1 MRVSI
6 LLVASMEE
14 VRKKC
19 VLGVSSQREY
29 DVRIGSE
36 NVIKSTEVSKRVDLE
51 LLKAALNWSVP

>member
-1 MRVSI
+1 
-6 LLVASMEE
+6 MEE

-36 NVIKSTEVSKRVDLE
+36 NVITSTEVSKRVDLE